1 LPHKQFVE
9 FFRLYKEA
17 VQFVLEEV
25 VMHLAPGVRRT
36 AIPNNLRV
44 FYTLYFLGHG
54 SYQTDVGANAFF
66 GNESS
71 ASKPMYCREQKIL
84 VANVISKFVRLSQIN
99 KKSLPYYAHVNK
111 VSKKFEL
118 LLKKTTINV
127 IQPDDRL

>member
-36 AIPNNLRV
+36 AIPNNLKV

-54 SYQTDVGANAFF
+54 SCQTDEGANAFL
-66 GNESS
+66 GMSQTPVS
-71 ASKPMYCREQKIL
+71 RCTVASKKFWSSMSFQ
-84 VANVISKFVRLSQIN
+84 NFVRLSQIN

-118 LLKKTTINV
+118 L
-127 IQPDDRL
+127 

>member
-9 FFRLYKEA
+9 FFCLYKEA

-25 VMHLAPGVRRT
+25 VMHLALGVRRT
-36 AIPNNLRV
+36 AIPNNLKV
-44 FYTLYFLGHG
+44 FYTLHFLGHG
-54 SYQTDVGANAFF
+54 SYQTDVGANAFL
-66 GNESS
+66 GMSQTPVS
-71 ASKPMYCREQKIL
+71 RCTVASKKFWSSMSFQ
-84 VANVISKFVRLSQIN
+84 NFVRLSQIN